1 MTVAAHAASSA
12 TANSPTRRTL
22 LASNFAF
29 QELEN
34 IASPF
39 DDATVEHNYATLQT
53 AAADIAASADLD
65 VVIETVTT
73 LPSGRQIKAMRI
85 NDDGVRPVVLI
96 SLGIHGNELNLAKGV
111 MTAAKEFATSDS
123 NNILALARQHI
134 ALVVILGV
142 NPDGMVADTRQ
153 NANSVN
159 LNRNWPW
166 FWAEAPDTDKG
177 AAPSDQP
184 ETAGIQAWGLTFAR
198 RIICTLDTHAW
209 WSRTTW
215 GFLVEEIYHAPE
227 AERTHRLGYNYCQ
240 QLVSQRDWSGFTIV
254 NDTPFLTEYRS
265 YRKPYLNTWFRQ
277 HSRPDA
283 FSLVVEVPETENQ
296 GVSATVG
303 LDLFTGIMAAAVD
316 ATTAR
321 NLMGVAVT
329 PALSVINS
337 NSDFSAWNDAENRPS
352 FFNYTRAN
360 LSGRNSR
367 RRFRLSRTTNDAFP
381 KALEKAAYCTYGDV
395 GFVAGGAD
403 GAGAT
408 ATCYRDNVDG
418 TITSA
423 PALPVA
429 IQSGAVATDGTS
441 VWFYGG
447 FTAASAYSDKLYVK
461 TWAGADAWVEV
472 ASVTVSGSPI
482 ALQRHTMHYY
492 GGYLYVIGGRTSSAV
507 SKDIYKVNPATGVA
521 TLFAQLSGL
530 TQRHRSWLRSDGY
543 IYVFGG
549 DGGASVKSSIEK
561 LNLSTAARSVIAAT
575 LPAARNR
582 QVIAATASD
591 STASVYLAFGTN
603 ATSPAVDTDW
613 KSDIYI
619 FDAASETVSSYSYDL
634 DGDYDDDGTLITIT
648 SPAYADGIARY
659 RSADQVMTF
668 MTGANLAGR
677 TAEVWEL
684 QDGSTT
690 IGLRSAATSHGYIR
704 STQAF
709 DTADGDRY
717 VIVARVGTD
726 TSPDQNRMVQCTPVA
741 ILGQTGGTRRYIDPL
756 RRVPPRHATPMT
768 LPVYIR
774 AGEGATAALRAYFR
788 VWTPGKTLKFHD
800 GFQVL
805 KITDSK
811 AAAAFDLIRGTSQ
824 AAVVRTCPMSITTGS
839 AGDPVA
845 GVFSPY
851 WTSRSQVDQQVMG
864 FTVSGGLSSLELW
877 YTASDTTDTDPNG
890 AFQLRWN
897 DGADQSH
904 TFPVFMLNHTRSE
917 VEWRKDMVFWRITPT
932 GTGLTFDLWFYGNL
946 MSTDITCS
954 TTAISGYTMTGCG
967 VLDHG
972 PHL

>member
-1 MTVAAHAASSA
+1 MAIASRVASGASR
-12 TANSPTRRTL
+12 NSPTRRTL

-29 QELEN
+29 QSLEN
-34 IASPF
+34 IPTPF

-53 AAADIAASADLD
+53 AAADIAATANLS

-85 NDDGVRPVVLI
+85 NDDGTRPVVLI

-111 MTAAKEFATSDS
+111 MTAAKEFAGTTA
-123 NNILALARQHI
+123 NNVLDKARQSI

-153 NANSVN
+153 NGNGIN

-166 FWAEAPDTDKG
+166 FWQEAQDADKG
-177 AAPSDQP
+177 SSPSDQP
-184 ETAGIQAWGLTFAR
+184 ETSGIQAWGLTFAR
-198 RIICTLDTHAW
+198 RIIVTLDTHAW

-215 GFLVEEIYHAPE
+215 GFLVEELYHSPE
-227 AERTHRLGYNYCQ
+227 SERTHRLGYNYCQ
-240 QLVSQRDWSGFTIV
+240 QLVSQRNWSSFTII
-254 NDTPFLTEYRS
+254 NEIPFLTEYRS

-337 NSDFSAWNDAENRPS
+337 NSDFSAWNDAENRPN

-360 LSGRNSR
+360 LTGRDSR
-367 RRFRLSRTTNDAFP
+367 RRFRMSRTTNNAFP
-381 KALEKAAYCTYGDV
+381 KALEKAAYCTYGDI

-403 GAGAT
+403 DAGAT

-492 GGYLYVIGGRTSSAV
+492 GGYLYVVGGRTSSAV
-507 SKDIYKVNPATGVA
+507 SKDIYKVDPATGVA

-530 TQRHRSWLRSDGY
+530 TQRHTSWLRSDGFIY
-543 IYVFGG
+543 IFGG
-549 DGGASVKSSIEK
+549 DGGATVKSTIEK
-561 LNLSTAARSVIAAT
+561 LDLTSATRTTLAAT

-582 QVIAATASD
+582 QILAATGTTS
-591 STASVYLAFGTN
+591 SASVYIAFGTN
-603 ATSPAVDTDW
+603 VTSPAAEDDW
-613 KSDIYI
+613 KSNIYV
-619 FDAASETVSSYSYDL
+619 FSASDETVSSYSYDL
-634 DGDYDDDGTLITIT
+634 DGDIDDHGDLITIAG
-648 SPAYADGIARY
+648 PAYADGIARY
-659 RSADQVMTF
+659 RTADQVMTF

-690 IGLRSAATSHGYIR
+690 LGLRSAATSHGYIR

-717 VIVARVGTD
+717 VIVTRVGTD
-726 TSPDQNRMVQCTPVA
+726 TAPDENRMVQCTPVA
-741 ILGQTGGTRRYIDPL
+741 ILGQTGGTRRYIVPL

-788 VWTPGKTLKFHD
+788 VWTPGKTLKFFD

-805 KITDSK
+805 KVTDGK

-824 AAVVRTCPMSITTGS
+824 AAVVRTCSMSLTSGS
-839 AGDPVA
+839 AGSPVA

-851 WTSRSQVDQQVMG
+851 WTSRSQVDQQVIG

-877 YTASDTTDTDPNG
+877 YTASDTTDTEPNG
-890 AFQLRWN
+890 TFELRWN

-904 TFPVFMLNHTRSE
+904 TFDVFMLNHTRTE
-917 VEWRKDMVFWRITPT
+917 TEWRKDMVNWRITPT
-932 GTGLTFDLWFYGNL
+932 ETGLTFDLWFYGKL
-946 MSTDITCS
+946 MTATVTCS
-954 TTAISGYTMTGCG
+954 ATTISGYTMTGSG

>member
-1 MTVAAHAASSA
+1 MTIAAFGASISSK
-12 TANSPTRRTL
+12 NSPIRRTL
-22 LASNFAF
+22 CASWFAF
-29 QELEN
+29 ETLEN

-39 DDATVEHNYATLQT
+39 NDATVEHNYATLQA
-53 AAADIAASADLD
+53 AAADIAATSDLD

-85 NDDGVRPVVLI
+85 NDDGTRPVVLI
-96 SLGIHGNELNLAKGV
+96 SLGIHGNELNLAKGA

-134 ALVVILGV
+134 ALIVILGV
-142 NPDGMVADTRQ
+142 NPDGMVADTRN
-153 NANSVN
+153 NANNVN

-166 FWAEAPDTDKG
+166 CWDLAPDTDKG

-184 ETAGIQAWGLTFAR
+184 ETQGIQAWGLTFAR
-198 RIICTLDTHAW
+198 RVIIMLDTHAW

-215 GFLVEEIYHAPE
+215 GFLVEQIWHAPE
-227 AERTHRLGYNYCQ
+227 SERTQRLGYNYCQ
-240 QLVSQRDWSGFTIV
+240 QLVSQRDWSDFTIV

-265 YRKPYLNTWFRQ
+265 YGKPYLNTWFRQ
-277 HSRPDA
+277 HARPDA
-283 FSLVVEVPETENQ
+283 ITVVVEVPETENQ
-296 GVSATVG
+296 GVSSTVG
-303 LDLFTGIMAAAVD
+303 LDLFLGMMAAAID

-321 NLMGVAVT
+321 NLVGVAVT

-337 NSDFSAWNDAENRPS
+337 NSDFSSWNDAENRPS
-352 FFNYTRAN
+352 FFSYTRAN
-360 LSGRNSR
+360 LTGKDSR
-367 RRFRLSRTTNDAFP
+367 HRFRMSRTSNDAFP
-381 KALEKAAYCTYGDV
+381 KALERSAYCTYGDV
-395 GFVAGGAD
+395 GFIAGGVD
-403 GAGAT
+403 ENGT
-408 ATCYRDNVDG
+408 TTTCYRDNADG

-429 IQSGAVATDGTS
+429 INSGAVATDGTS

-447 FTAASAYSDKLYVK
+447 FTVSSTYSDKLYVK
-461 TWAGADAWVEV
+461 TWAGSDAWTEV
-472 ASVTVSGSPI
+472 ASVTVSGSPV

-492 GGYLYVIGGRTSSAV
+492 GGYLYVVGGRNSAAV

-530 TQRHRSWLRSDGY
+530 TQRHTSWLRSDGY

-549 DGGASVKSSIEK
+549 DGGATVKSSIEK

-582 QVIAATASD
+582 QILAATASD
-591 STASVYLAFGTN
+591 STAEVYIAFGTN
-603 ATSPAVDTDW
+603 ATSPSIDTDW
-613 KSDIYI
+613 KSDIYV
-619 FDAASETVSSYSYDL
+619 FSASNETVSSYSYDL
-634 DGDYDDDGTLITIT
+634 DSSLDDHGDDVTIP
-648 SPAYADGIARY
+648 SPAYANGVARY
-659 RSADQVMTF
+659 RSADQILTF
-668 MTGANLAGR
+668 MTGANLAGL

-684 QDGSTT
+684 PDGSTT
-690 IGLRSAATSHGYIR
+690 LGLRSAATSHGYIR

-709 DTADGDRY
+709 NTVDGDRY

-726 TSPDQNRMVQCTPVA
+726 TAPDPAKMVQCTPVA

-756 RRVPPRHATPMT
+756 RRVPPRYATPVT

-774 AGEGATAALRAYFR
+774 TGEGATSALRAYFR
-788 VWTPGKTLKFHD
+788 FWNPGYKLKFSD

-805 KITDSK
+805 KVTDSK

-824 AAVVRTCPMSITTGS
+824 AAVVRTCSMSITTGS

-877 YTASDTTDTDPNG
+877 YTASDTTETDPNG
-890 AFQLRWN
+890 EFQLRWN
-897 DGADQSH
+897 NGSSQSH
-904 TFPVFMLNHTRSE
+904 TFDVLMLNHTRSE

-932 GTGLTFDLWFYGNL
+932 VTGLTFDLWYYGKL
-946 MSTDITCS
+946 MSVPITCS
-954 TTAISGYTMTGCG
+954 VTTISGYTMTGSG